1 MTRAAVGFDGAS
13 GIRLAADTFGAPDAP
28 AVLML
33 HGYPGAEKSSEGG
46 ARESAA
52 YAHALDSNR

>member
-1 MTRAAVGFDGAS
+1 MGYIAEDGAD
-13 GIRLAADTFGAPDAP
+13 LAIAYCLLCEGKGAAFFHL
-28 AVLML
+28 AR
-33 HGYPGAEKSSEGG
+33 GAEKSSEGG